1 MSEAPRAAPGGGAGA
16 LPPPLTAAATVE
28 ERSAVA
34 GGGVGPVPLVG
45 GGAGFTFPRLAG
57 AGAPSPAPG
66 PARGGDG
73 RRGKVPLEVGCS
85 QMTWLRT
92 AQELERARPRPRR
105 DVTRAEVARHGTPE
119 DCWTV
124 LRGRVYALSPY
135 FRFHPGGA
143 RILDQVSGKDCTR
156 LFQKYHAWVNE
167 RMLIGALL
175 VGELAPDEQAASGG
189 GGPGQGRGQRTGAGA
204 GAGGTP
210 HVGPDAGW

>member
-1 MSEAPRAAPGGGAGA
+1 MAASAVVAAHAPNPLEFSAARGRVHGAPGAG
-16 LPPPLTAAATVE
+16 
-28 ERSAVA
+28 
-34 GGGVGPVPLVG
+34 
-45 GGAGFTFPRLAG
+45 PRG
-57 AGAPSPAPG
+57 
-66 PARGGDG
+66 RG
-73 RRGKVPLEVGCS
+73 GKVPLEAGCS
-85 QMTWLRT
+85 QMAWLRE
-92 AQELERARPRPRR
+92 ARALERARPRPRR
-105 DVTRAEVARHGTPE
+105 DVTLAEVAAHATPD

-143 RILDQVSGKDCTR
+143 RILDQVSGRDCTR